1 MGDSDECPSTVL
13 HRLPRRGIF
22 LLNLLYVSARG
33 GSVCVYIRFKFLVIR
48 SLALCFSDL
57 YLCARG
63 QYFFHNTRL
72 CKQVLYDDSV
82 WYGGVLEA
90 GPELRDGEGFL
101 VLKFCFPFC
110 G

>member
-13 HRLPRRGIF
+13 HRVPRRGIF
-22 LLNLLYVSARG
+22 LLNLLYVSARD
-33 GSVCVYIRFKFLVIR
+33 GSVCVYIRFKSPGH
-48 SLALCFSDL
+48 SLAGSLASAICI
-57 YLCARG
+57 CARG

-72 CKQVLYDDSV
+72 CKQVLYDDTV

-101 VLKFCFPFC
+101 LLKFCFPFC
-110 G
+110 R

>member
-1 MGDSDECPSTVL
+1 MCVHTLQIPGHSLTGS
-13 HRLPRRGIF
+13 
-22 LLNLLYVSARG
+22 LLQ
-33 GSVCVYIRFKFLVIR
+33 RFVFVQGANI
-48 SLALCFSDL
+48 SFTT
-57 YLCARG
+57 
-63 QYFFHNTRL
+63 QNTRL
-72 CKQVLYDDSV
+72 CKQVLYDDTV